1 MKKNI
6 IINYFFRSCSKK
18 LEELESDKQKS
29 KDEKKK
35 KKMKTKKVSV
45 KVPNADDV
53 LEPIN
58 KIPKTNKRKG
68 KLVTS

>member
-1 MKKNI
+1 
-6 IINYFFRSCSKK
+6 
-18 LEELESDKQKS
+18 
-29 KDEKKK
+29 
-35 KKMKTKKVSV
+35 MKTKKVSV